1 MENLGLLDPRVF
13 AAHVVWTNESEI
25 ALMAKRGIGVIH
37 NPESNLKLASGF
49 APIPAMLRAGVSIG
63 LGTDGAAS
71 NNDIDMWE
79 AIRLTALIHK
89 GTTLDPT
96 TLPAKTVLRM
106 ATLGGAE
113 ALGLANKIGAIK
125 EGLQADLI
133 QVNFTAAHLTPV
145 YDVVSHLVYAAK
157 SEDVDT
163 VIVDGQVL
171 MSKGKVNTVNPQQIR
186 REAIRIGKQI
196 QAEFQRYK

>member
-1 MENLGLLDPRVF
+1 
-13 AAHVVWTNESEI
+13 
-25 ALMAKRGIGVIH
+25 MAKRGVGIIH
-37 NPESNLKLASGF
+37 NPDSNLKLASGF
-49 APIPAMLRAGVSIG
+49 APVPAMVKAGVKVG

-71 NNDIDMWE
+71 NNDLDMWE

-113 ALGLANKIGAIK
+113 ALGLADKIGAIK
-125 EGLQADLI
+125 VGMQADLI
-133 QVNFTAAHLTPV
+133 QVDLTQAHLSPL
-145 YDVVSHLVYAAK
+145 YDVISHLVYVAK
-157 SEDVDT
+157 AGDVDT

-171 MSKGKVNTVNPQQIR
+171 MARRKLLTVDPEQIR
-186 REAIRIGKQI
+186 REAIRIGESIK
-196 QAEFQRYK
+196 AEFRPSN